1 MRPENSHK
9 RDVIDTLLEK
19 SWESPPTHLEKQLM
33 AIPTEISLVPSH
45 SLDRFSFILNA
56 ILILWGAGLV
66 MFFWTPLAQMIASIS
81 QNMLGYSGI
90 SPQILSHPIVG
101 VLTLICLLAGW
112 VWMDIERHPRATQ
125 FRVTK

>member
-56 ILILWGAGLV
+56 ILIL
-66 MFFWTPLAQMIASIS
+66 
-81 QNMLGYSGI
+81 
-90 SPQILSHPIVG
+90 
-101 VLTLICLLAGW
+101 
-112 VWMDIERHPRATQ
+112 
-125 FRVTK
+125 